1 MKKMNKA
8 WDMHAVKYYLALI
21 KGHSAICNNMDE
33 IMLSEISW
41 IQKEKAHA

>member
-1 MKKMNKA
+1 MDKEIVVYMYT
-8 WDMHAVKYYLALI
+8 MKYYLALL